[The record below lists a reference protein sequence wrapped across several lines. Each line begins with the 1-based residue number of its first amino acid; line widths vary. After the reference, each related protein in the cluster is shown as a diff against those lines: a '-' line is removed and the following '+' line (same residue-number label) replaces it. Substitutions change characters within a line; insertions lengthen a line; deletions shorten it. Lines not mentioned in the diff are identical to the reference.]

1 MLSEHKM
8 VKPAKHGDCEFCLQ
22 LRLMALMEITASAEH
37 NIDLRREVFKTGSQE
52 SKDTVELLLRVIKE
66 SEPEDYMLKVLA
78 IKSIGFLAR
87 IFRKSNHHRVISLL
101 VSQLETGCGEVVME
115 ALVALEK
122 FSCDENYLCKE
133 HSNKMIEFN
142 AAQILVK
149 LLSDG
154 ESELK
159 LQVHGLVLMCCIAS
173 KADYCKAVEE
183 ARMTTAVRQ
192 LLREEGELGTFVSQ
206 KPELKEL
213 ATKALHSL
221 ILYYEY

>member
-1 MLSEHKM
+1 M
-8 VKPAKHGDCEFCLQ
+8 VKLAKHGDCEFYLQ
-22 LRLMALMEITASAEH
+22 HLLMALTEITAVAEH
-37 NIDLRREVFKTGSQE
+37 NIDLRCKVFKTVSPE
-52 SKDTVELLLRVIKE
+52 SKDTVELLLGVIKY
-66 SEPEDYMLKVLA
+66 SEDYKLKALA
-78 IKSIGFLAR
+78 IKSIGSLAR

-101 VSQLETGCGEVVME
+101 VSQLENGCGEVVME

-122 FSCDENYLCKE
+122 FSCDENHLCKE

-159 LQVHGLVLMCCIAS
+159 LRVHGLVLMCCIAS

-183 ARMTTAVRQ
+183 ARITTAVRQ
-192 LLREEGELGTFVSQ
+192 LLSEEGELGMFVSQ
-206 KPELKEL
+206 NHELRKL
-213 ATKALHSL
+213 ATKALRSL

>member
-22 LRLMALMEITASAEH
+22 LPLMALMEITALAEH
-37 NIDLRREVFKTGSQE
+37 NIDLRREVFKTGSQ

-66 SEPEDYMLKVLA
+66 SEDYMLKVLA

-101 VSQLETGCGEVVME
+101 VSQLGNGCGEVVME

-149 LLSDG
+149 LLSDR

-159 LQVHGLVLMCCIAS
+159 LQVHGLVLMCCLAS
-173 KADYCKAVEE
+173 KAGYCKAVEE

-192 LLREEGELGTFVSQ
+192 LLRAEGELGTFVSQ

>member
-1 MLSEHKM
+1 M
-8 VKPAKHGDCEFCLQ
+8 VKPAKHGDCEFWL
-22 LRLMALMEITASAEH
+22 LLHLMALMKFTALAEH
-37 NIDLRREVFKTGSQE
+37 NIDLRCEKFKTGSQE

-66 SEPEDYMLKVLA
+66 SEDYKLKVIA

-87 IFRKSNHHRVISLL
+87 IFRKSNHHRVVSLL
-101 VSQLETGCGEVVME
+101 VSQLENGCGEVVME
-115 ALVALEK
+115 ALVALAK
-122 FSCDENYLCKE
+122 FSCDANHLCKE

-159 LQVHGLVLMCCIAS
+159 LQVHVLVLMCYIAS

-183 ARMTTAVRQ
+183 ARMRTAVRQ
-192 LLREEGELGTFVSQ
+192 LLSKKGELRTFVSR

-213 ATKALHSL
+213 ATKALDSL
-221 ILYYEY
+221 RLYYEY

>member
-1 MLSEHKM
+1 MRSEHKM

-22 LRLMALMEITASAEH
+22 LPLMALKEITALAEH

-66 SEPEDYMLKVLA
+66 SEDYMLKVLA

-101 VSQLETGCGEVVME
+101 VSQLEHGCGEVVME

-159 LQVHGLVLMCCIAS
+159 LQVHGLVLLCCIAS

-206 KPELKEL
+206 KPALKEL

>member
-8 VKPAKHGDCEFCLQ
+8 VKPAKHGDFEFCLQ
-22 LRLMALMEITASAEH
+22 LHWMPLMKITALAEH
-37 NIDLRREVFKTGSQE
+37 SIDLRCEIFKTGSQE
-52 SKDTVELLLRVIKE
+52 SKDIVELLLRVIKE
-66 SEPEDYMLKVLA
+66 SEDYKLKVFA

-101 VSQLETGCGEVVME
+101 VSQLGNGCGEVVME

-122 FSCDENYLCKE
+122 FSRDKNYLSKE

-142 AAQILVK
+142 AAQLLVK

-154 ESELK
+154 DSELMLK
-159 LQVHGLVLMCCIAS
+159 VHGLVLMCRIAL
-173 KADYCKAVEE
+173 KADYFKAVEE
-183 ARMTTAVRQ
+183 ARMTTVVRQ
-192 LLREEGELGTFVSQ
+192 LLREKGELGTFISQ

-213 ATKALHSL
+213 VTKAKDSL